1 MILGFLRAALYDK
14 LSLSSKLVVKE
25 LLCYLKGS
33 AYELPSGRCVLV
45 LDERIPTPDRDA
57 GSLRMMRILSILR
70 TKFDVVFIPFTPNR
84 QIESAL
90 TAIGIRVADVG
101 QYKRFLRSERVTA
114 AVVSRPSM
122 AELFTPRIRE
132 MNPSARVIFDTVDV
146 HFIRLER
153 ESALTG
159 NPEAGAEAKIYRE
172 TETRLTRAVDVIWCA
187 SIEDERLLRES
198 VDECDSVV
206 IPTLHELHEAG
217 PGFDRRD
224 GLLFVGSFAHRPNAD
239 AVQYFLDEIFPK
251 IQSENPQI
259 KMRIAGA
266 DPPKSIVDRASE
278 SIEVLGFVPDL
289 EPLLKR
295 TRLFVAPLRYGGA
308 GTKGKVGEA
317 LSHGIPVVTTSIGAE
332 GFGLTSG
339 EDALIADDPTEFAMA
354 VLRAYSNK
362 SLWQR
367 LSENGRARIAADF
380 TPAAVANKVLASVDP
395 ASQT

>member
-1 MILGFLRAALYDK
+1 
-14 LSLSSKLVVKE
+14 
-25 LLCYLKGS
+25 
-33 AYELPSGRCVLV
+33 
-45 LDERIPTPDRDA
+45 
-57 GSLRMMRILSILR
+57 
-70 TKFDVVFIPFTPNR
+70 
-84 QIESAL
+84 
-90 TAIGIRVADVG
+90 
-101 QYKRFLRSERVTA
+101 
-114 AVVSRPSM
+114 
-122 AELFTPRIRE
+122 
-132 MNPSARVIFDTVDV
+132 
-146 HFIRLER
+146 
-153 ESALTG
+153 
-159 NPEAGAEAKIYRE
+159 
-172 TETRLTRAVDVIWCA
+172 
-187 SIEDERLLRES
+187 
-198 VDECDSVV
+198 VV

-217 PGFDRRD
+217 AGFDERD

-289 EPLLKR
+289 EPLLQR
-295 TRLFVAPLRYGGA
+295 IRVFVAPLRYGGA

-339 EDALIADDPTEFAMA
+339 EDALIADDPIEFARA